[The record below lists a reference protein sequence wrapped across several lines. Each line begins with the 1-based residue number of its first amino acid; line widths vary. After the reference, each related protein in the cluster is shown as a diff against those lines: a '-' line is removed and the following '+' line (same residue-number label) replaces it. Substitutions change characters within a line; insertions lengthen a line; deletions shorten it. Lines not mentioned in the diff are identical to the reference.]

1 MAQSRLKMSVQEPKT
16 PATVLDVEPLDPET
30 ESFAGKVMNSRA
42 PVERL
47 SQKAIFGLNLY
58 LAGAS
63 IKAAA
68 AKCGL
73 GALRLGQVVDSEAGK
88 LYITHHALAVGE
100 RLQNYHLEAV
110 ETVARELRGKDPR
123 LRLKAAEIILRHAS
137 KSASEA
143 LKKES
148 PENATAIAKALLA
161 GLDISITSKPKL
173 IGPEIEITAERVDNE
188 RTFDSDN

>member
-1 MAQSRLKMSVQEPKT
+1 MSVQEPGT
-16 PATVLDVEPLDPET
+16 PATVLGVEPLDPET
-30 ESFAGKVMNSRA
+30 ESFAGGKMVNAQA

-63 IKAAA
+63 VRAAA
-68 AKCGL
+68 KKCGL
-73 GALRLGQVVDSEAGK
+73 GEARLGIIVGSEAGK

-110 ETVARELRGKDPR
+110 ETVARELRGKDAR

-137 KSASEA
+137 KAA
-143 LKKES
+143 ADVIKKES

-161 GLDISITSKPKL
+161 GLDITIKSKP
-173 IGPEIEITAERVDNE
+173 PEEIIEINPVEEN
-188 RTFDSDN
+188 